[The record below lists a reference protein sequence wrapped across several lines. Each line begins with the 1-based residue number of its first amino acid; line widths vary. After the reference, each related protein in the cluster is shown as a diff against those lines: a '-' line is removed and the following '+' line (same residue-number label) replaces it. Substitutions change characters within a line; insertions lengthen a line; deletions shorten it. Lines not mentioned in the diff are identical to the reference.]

1 MHMLQKEKQ
10 RMTKE
15 LNQDITDIKKV
26 GVKEP

>member
-26 GVKEP
+26 GVREP